1 VRFAEGYEELASGRT
16 QICFTK
22 EENGNDVAKFS
33 FPVEMVL
40 EFSNKPKDGCPIK
53 WPHLLCKV
61 VSEDYWQ
68 RCFVD
73 GYAQLSLPTTVGKHS
88 LEVFCWR
95 PTNPNN
101 QLAKMKDFF
110 LGQAVD
116 IHSIENQGIVDSV
129 IGNTIS
135 NVSILSESSGKLT
148 FTIHCLRQSRQ
159 FISKEVLRSLQY
171 GTLLSKVGLSGSLHW
186 RIMKVLMQFEEARLQ
201 LIRLRAQKLPK

>member
-1 VRFAEGYEELASGRT
+1 
-16 QICFTK
+16 
-22 EENGNDVAKFS
+22 
-33 FPVEMVL
+33 MVL
-40 EFSNKPKDGCPIK
+40 EFSNKPKGGCPIK

-68 RCFVD
+68 RCFVN
-73 GYAQLSLPTTVGKHS
+73 GYGQVSLPTTPGKHS

-95 PTNPNN
+95 PVNPNN
-101 QLAKMKDFF
+101 HLAKMKDFF

-116 IHSIENQGIVDSV
+116 IHSIENQGIIDSA
-129 IGNTIS
+129 IGNTVS

-148 FTIHCLRQSRQ
+148 FTVHCLRQSRQ

-186 RIMKVLMQFEEARLQ
+186 RIIKVLMQFEEARLQ
-201 LIRLRAQKLPK
+201 LIRLRSQKLPK